1 MSIHHPTNTPR
12 ITKYTVF
19 FLFIF
24 SLFLFAPHADAKIVV
39 NGEREFTDDVNE
51 CLNTYRNAPGIVG
64 DVIKELE
71 NSAHEHR
78 IVKSPDWSNAPND
91 ITKATGGSG
100 SGSVTRVD
108 KVELEKYKKDFPEL
122 KDKDFCTALLHEL
135 WHAIDNDRGTRTA
148 HSDKVDGVKRN
159 EIEATIFQNFIHSIR
174 GVPVR
179 TMYGGVDMSKIL
191 FAGDELKKE
200 EVAVSA
206 TMEFKHVKPGEYSEV
221 YATIKAKPNCQ
232 IEVTLTGPGV
242 DDTAT
247 KTASSDSS
255 GNAKV
260 TWRIVSYG
268 TYALKGKCANDDF
281 TAEVHV
287 K

>member
-1 MSIHHPTNTPR
+1 MLARHATNTHD
-12 ITKYTVF
+12 IAKYTV
-19 FLFIF
+19 LLF
-24 SLFLFAPHADAKIVV
+24 SLFVSFLFAPHADAKIVV
-39 NGEREFTDDVNE
+39 SGDPIFTDDVNN
-51 CLNTYRNAPGIVG
+51 CLSTYRNAPGIVG

-71 NSAHEHR
+71 NSTNEHR
-78 IVKSPDWSNAPND
+78 IIKSPDWSNTPND
-91 ITKATGGSG
+91 VPKATGGSG

-232 IEVTLTGPGV
+232 IEVTLSGPGV
-242 DDTAT
+242 DDTAI
-247 KTASSDSS
+247 KTASTDSN
-255 GNAKV
+255 GNAKI

-268 TYALKGKCANDDF
+268 TYALKGKCADEKF
-281 TAEVHV
+281 AAEVNV